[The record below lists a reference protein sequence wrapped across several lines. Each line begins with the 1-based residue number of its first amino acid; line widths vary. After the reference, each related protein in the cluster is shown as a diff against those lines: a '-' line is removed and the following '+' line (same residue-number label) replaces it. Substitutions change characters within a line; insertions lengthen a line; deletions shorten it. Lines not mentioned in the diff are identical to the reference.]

1 MGGVVGW
8 SPEWSEV
15 AVDGGVVGTGDVLA
29 AAESAPPGESVEVVA
44 RDLAKR
50 FGAFDVSYLL
60 TDLVDEQLVRLTSTS
75 LDPDGRDAERV
86 DLRGSA
92 YEEVLR
98 TQRPWQEQEQEDGDG
113 VRVVLPV
120 TNRGDCVGVLE
131 VTVPSLDEDVLAQ
144 LGEAAHALAYV
155 ILTDRRFTDLYH
167 TGRRTTTMSLAAE
180 IQHQLLPSASC
191 CEAGQFTVAG
201 ALVPADDIGGDT
213 YDYTLDR
220 ETLHLSMTDAV
231 GHDVASALTAT
242 LLVGALRGAR
252 RAGRDLAGQARQAN
266 QAMLDHGGGSL
277 ATGLLLRVDLISGAG
292 ELVNAGHPAPLLLR
306 DGVAEQVELEVDL
319 LFGVA
324 QHEYRVQRLDLR
336 PGDRLVLVTDGIF
349 ERDAA
354 DVDLPALL
362 RDTEGL
368 HPREVVRAVTRA
380 VRHACGDHLQDDAT
394 VLCLDWHGI
403 GRTERRA
410 DNGADIDTAS
420 PARDDRSESA

>member
-8 SPEWSEV
+8 TTEWSEV

-75 LDPDGRDAERV
+75 QDPDGRDAERV

-98 TQRPWQEQEQEDGDG
+98 TQRPWREEDGDG

-213 YDYTLDR
+213 YDYVLDR

-252 RAGRDLAGQARQAN
+252 RAGRDLTGQARQAN
-266 QAMLDHGGGSL
+266 QAMLDHAGGSL
-277 ATGLLLRVDLISGAG
+277 ATGLLLRVNLNSGIG
-292 ELVNAGHPAPLLLR
+292 ELVNAGHPTPLRLR
-306 DGVAEQVELEVDL
+306 DGVVESVELEVDL

-324 QHEYRVQRLDLR
+324 PHEYRAQRLDLR
-336 PGDRLVLVTDGIF
+336 PGDRLVLITDGMF

-354 DVDLPALL
+354 DLDLPALI

-368 HPREVVRAVTRA
+368 HPREVVRAATRA

-394 VLCLDWHGI
+394 VLCLDWHGTN
-403 GRTERRA
+403 RTERQA

-420 PARDDRSESA
+420 PARDNGNTPG